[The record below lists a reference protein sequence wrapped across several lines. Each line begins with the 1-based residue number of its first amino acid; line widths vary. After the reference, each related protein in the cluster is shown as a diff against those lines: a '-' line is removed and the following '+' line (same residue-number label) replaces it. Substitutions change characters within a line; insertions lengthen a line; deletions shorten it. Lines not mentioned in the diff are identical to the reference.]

1 MTVKVLIYS
10 QQASGFIRGKAYA
23 NPRYFSTPRAGV
35 EKVQIVGDWPNI
47 RRAYEALKVPVEQ
60 IDLSGAVAEP
70 SAPAD
75 AIAAPP
81 SLTPVAP
88 EPERAAID
96 IPEDWQSL
104 SWPQLRRLAASFSPD
119 PIINKGLAVAAITA
133 ELARRG

>member
-35 EKVQIVGDWPNI
+35 EKVQIVGDW
-47 RRAYEALKVPVEQ
+47 LKVPVEQ
-60 IDLSGAVAEP
+60 IDLSGTVAEP